1 MNDYVSVPK
10 EVLSAVKLELKRL
23 SCKLVFISR
32 YSLQPGDSY
41 LYVVMAKRGFEPY
54 PYIVWTYNANSGLSW
69 GKYDLSFKSALE
81 IFNKG
86 VC

>member
-1 MNDYVSVPK
+1 MNDYTSVPK
-10 EVLSAVKLELKRL
+10 EVVSAVKSELKRL

-41 LYVVMAKRGFEPY
+41 LYVVLAQRGSDPY
-54 PYIVWTYNANSGLSW
+54 SYVVWMYNTSSGLAW